1 MSSADSKPIVKI
13 PSLEELEKMV
23 LDSLQQEASSVLPS
37 SAVSY
42 SWEDF
47 IDN

>member
-1 MSSADSKPIVKI
+1 MSSADPKPIVKI

-23 LDSLQQEASSVLPS
+23 LESLRKEASSVLPS